1 MWRVLVTVIALMV
14 LSPVASAADACRNPW
29 FLWSEFKRNY
39 IQADGRV
46 IDDFEGK
53 AITTSEGQAYALF
66 FALVANDKEQF
77 DLIYRWTVNNLMRGD
92 VKTFLP
98 AWKWGKDEQSGTWK
112 ALDYNSASD
121 ADVWIAYSLF
131 QAGDIWKSAPYRKAA
146 FQMLANMEHR
156 ELADM
161 PGIGWMLLPAPY
173 GYALSSSNWRL
184 NPSYLPIQVLRYF
197 SKASPAGPW
206 GDVTTN
212 TLQMLQEVA
221 RNGVIPDWVSY
232 SVAKGYAP
240 DSEMG
245 RFSSYEA
252 IRVYLWWAMLD
263 QADPAFKQL
272 QPQMGA
278 ISQFRPDAGK
288 LPERISTQGGA
299 NEGVAPD
306 GFVGA
311 LAPYRWVLYKHKD
324 TQVPKIV
331 PTNQYYSSVLKLF
344 GYGWVDG
351 RFQFHRDGSLSTR
364 VSKLCSN

>member
-1 MWRVLVTVIALMV
+1 MWRVLVTVIALMM

-98 AWKWGKDEQSGTWK
+98 AWKWGKDEQSGAWK

-156 ELADM
+156 ELVDM
-161 PGIGWMLLPAPY
+161 PGTGWMLLPAPY

-206 GDVTTN
+206 GDVTAN

-221 RNGVIPDWVSY
+221 RGGVVPDWVSY

-240 DSEMG
+240 DPEMG

-263 QADPAFKQL
+263 QTDPAFKQL
-272 QPQMGA
+272 QPQMGTIA
-278 ISQFRPDAGK
+278 QFRPDAGK
-288 LPERISTQGGA
+288 VPERISTQGGA

-351 RFQFHRDGSLSTR
+351 RFQFHRDGSLSTK